1 MRKKIEDDLSWTHY
15 NNLLQIIV
23 QRVECSVSSTDWE
36 ASLRSWCF
44 LVPGGPVWCV
54 PFFCFGGEVPSIP
67 TYMFRDF
74 DLFPLWFLGVRP
86 IYPSQNFCMLRML
99 DSKFNFLANCRTP
112 YLFLGGRVFFC
123 HMGITS
129 HSAVGFCDAGHSVA
143 PRGAGKEVWREAW
156 MVQWKWQE
164 PRCCS
169 WNCYCRCYSYIS

>member
-54 PFFCFGGEVPSIP
+54 SFFCFGGEVPSIP

-112 YLFLGGRVFFC
+112 YLFLGGRVFFLS
-123 HMGITS
+123 HGSHLPFGGRFLWRRTQRGTS
-129 HSAVGFCDAGHSVA
+129 GSGQRSLE
-143 PRGAGKEVWREAW
+143 RGLNGAMKMTR
-156 MVQWKWQE
+156 
-164 PRCCS
+164 
-169 WNCYCRCYSYIS
+169 NTLL